1 MPPSLRTIT
10 IVSGR
15 AYHSPVSDVSTV
27 RSSTEAVAQRLLE
40 AFRPNP
46 PRLTSRHTR
55 DLTLGQLRILFMIR
69 ADGPLS
75 IGGIAEMFGVGQA
88 AASGFAERIEKH
100 GLVERQHRTDDRRVV
115 ECHLTAAGERLLDD
129 LAGIQVG
136 ALQRALDTL
145 SHEELNELDRLLTAI
160 VARRGGKE

>member
-1 MPPSLRTIT
+1 
-10 IVSGR
+10 
-15 AYHSPVSDVSTV
+15 
-27 RSSTEAVAQRLLE
+27 
-40 AFRPNP
+40 
-46 PRLTSRHTR
+46 
-55 DLTLGQLRILFMIR
+55 MIR